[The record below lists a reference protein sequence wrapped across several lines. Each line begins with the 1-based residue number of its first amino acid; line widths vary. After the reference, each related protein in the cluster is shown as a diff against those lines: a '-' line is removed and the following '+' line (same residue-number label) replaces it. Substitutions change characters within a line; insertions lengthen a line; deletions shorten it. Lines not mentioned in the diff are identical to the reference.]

1 MTRMSHQMDASW
13 ATWSTHQADKCAR
26 RWTTGRRKRTNP
38 AASQAQRVRGHL
50 LVTWVWCVGTGGAMG
65 AVVMAV
71 AWMAMRSVPA
81 KNEKRRTAS
90 QTRCKQCA
98 MRVPTAPRTMGHLKA
113 PVGVRCVQ
121 RRCKTQT
128 SPRHTTRGA
137 TCRKPKKNRVQK
149 YLGSSAAPWDES
161 ISLKRKSV

>member
-1 MTRMSHQMDASW
+1 MQIITCKAEFAELSIYFD
-13 ATWSTHQADKCAR
+13 
-26 RWTTGRRKRTNP
+26 TGHSNP
-38 AASQAQRVRGHL
+38 NASQAQRVRGHL
-50 LVTWVWCVGTGGAMG
+50 LVTWGWCAGTGGAMG
-65 AVVMAV
+65 DVVTAV
-71 AWMAMRSVPA
+71 AWMAMRSVPT

-128 SPRHTTRGA
+128 SPHHEGGDMSKT
-137 TCRKPKKNRVQK
+137 KKKKRVQK
-149 YLGSSAAPWDES
+149 YLGSSAAAEFKPT
-161 ISLKRKSV
+161 I